1 MSALEQLLALLD
13 DEYVEGFN
21 WDFKFAEDCELP
33 ACILTTPVS
42 VFELAEKSVSISLRT
57 STYEIPERV
66 KVITR
71 DCTGV
76 RCQSLLFSDSEEGIA
91 KEAARR
97 ARQIVPKRKRQ
108 TVLRLRGTRY
118 GLKNDGVQA

>member
-1 MSALEQLLALLD
+1 M
-13 DEYVEGFN
+13 
-21 WDFKFAEDCELP
+21 
-33 ACILTTPVS
+33 
-42 VFELAEKSVSISLRT
+42 SISLRT

-76 RCQSLLFSDSEEGIA
+76 RCQSLLFRESEEGLA
-91 KEAARR
+91 KEVARR

-108 TVLRLRGTRY
+108 TILRLRGTKY
-118 GLKNDGVQA
+118 GLKNDGAQA